1 MYIWQHDDWPHFTY
15 DASRY
20 LTQIAG
26 FFKAAE
32 RTFGRLEGLSQ
43 QHQDNAFIDLMV
55 SEAITTSA
63 IEGEQLN
70 RASVQSSIK
79 AFIGLTQIHHRS
91 YDPKEEGIAALMV
104 SVHHHWNQAL
114 TEDMLCKWQE
124 MVVIDSQFRPITR
137 GDYRQ
142 HASPMQ
148 IVSGAI
154 GKQKVHYVAPPSDQ
168 VPAEMEQFINW
179 YNRTD
184 PINGTEKIPG
194 LIRAGIAHAWFEII
208 HPFEDGN
215 GRVGRAIIEHALSQT
230 LGYPNLASL
239 STAIATNRT
248 AYYDALGNLG
258 QQGMNL
264 NPWLDYF
271 IETTETAQ
279 AITKLKIDFTLNKAR
294 FYDTFAGQLN
304 ERQAK
309 VVARIFAEGIKGFE
323 GGLTNKKYRAITQ
336 CSPTTATRDIIHL
349 LRIGALDQ
357 REGGGRSTHYTL
369 ATIDQT
375 LLSRWR
381 STQKPV
387 STEETNP

>member
-1 MYIWQHDDWPHFTY
+1 MYIWQHNDWPYFTY

-20 LTQIAG
+20 LSQIAR
-26 FFKAAE
+26 FLNVAE
-32 RTFGRLEGLSQ
+32 RIFGRLEGMSQ
-43 QHQDNAFIDLMV
+43 HHQDKAFIDLMV

-79 AFIGLTQIHHRS
+79 AFIGLTDIHQRS

-104 SVHHHWNQAL
+104 SVHQHWNQTL
-114 TEDMLCKWQE
+114 TKAMLCKWQE

-142 HASPMQ
+142 HDNPMQ

-154 GKQKVHYVAPPSDQ
+154 GKQQVHYVAPPSDQ
-168 VPAEMEQFINW
+168 VPAEMERFMNW

-215 GRVGRAIIEHALSQT
+215 GRVGRAIIEHALSKT
-230 LGYPNLASL
+230 LRHPNLASL

-258 QQGMNL
+258 QHGMNV
-264 NPWLDYF
+264 NQWLDYF
-271 IETTETAQ
+271 VNLAETAQ
-279 AITKLKIDFTLNKAR
+279 AITKLKIDFTLGKTR
-294 FYDTFAGQLN
+294 FYDSFADHLN
-304 ERQAK
+304 HRQAK
-309 VVARIFAEGIKGFE
+309 VVKRIFAEGIKGFE

-336 CSPTTATRDIIHL
+336 CSATTATRDIANML
-349 LRIGALDQ
+349 QIGALVQ
-357 REGGGRSTHYTL
+357 SAGGGRSTHYTL
-369 ATIDQT
+369 AAIDQT
-375 LLSRWR
+375 LLTRWR
-381 STQKPV
+381 LTIKSESTKG
-387 STEETNP
+387 